1 MMKRL
6 LLAAAAALAVAAYGT
21 GAMAA
26 EKFRISLETGPN
38 HVRNISM
45 KKFVEKLKAE
55 SAGRLEVEFYEGASL
70 YKDRD
75 VPKALAQGTLEMALP
90 GLWQLDKFVPDAVVA
105 DLPMFFGATAEQV
118 YAVLDGPVGQ
128 ELNKKLEAKLRV
140 HIVGKYM
147 DLGHVNLYSSQPI
160 EGYDSIVGKKIRIPG
175 GAASA
180 ERFKTLG
187 ANPVLVPWP
196 DVPLAMTQGTV
207 DGLITTFESVR
218 SAKLWDA
225 NVKYAY
231 VDRETFYQYLPMIS
245 KAFWDRTT
253 PEIREFI
260 TETWASTIDDIRKTA
275 AQRQHEARM
284 EAEKAG
290 IKVVEASPE
299 ELKAVRQKLMAA
311 QDAIIKATGIDP
323 DFVKKAE
330 AALNEAGS

>member
-1 MMKRL
+1 MKRL
-6 LLAAAAALAVAAYGT
+6 LLAAVAV
-21 GAMAA
+21 GAMLACGLGAAAA

-55 SAGRLEVEFYEGASL
+55 SAGRLDVELYEGASL

-75 VPKALAQGTLEMALP
+75 VPKALAQGAIEMALP
-90 GLWQLDKFVPDAVVA
+90 GLWQLDKFVPDAVIA
-105 DLPMFFGATAEQV
+105 DLPMFFGATAEQI

-147 DLGHVNLYSSQPI
+147 DLGHVNLFSNAPLNSYA
-160 EGYDSIVGKKIRIPG
+160 DIVGKKIRIPG
-175 GAASA
+175 GAASG

-231 VDRETFYQYLPMIS
+231 ADRETFYQYLPMIS
-245 KAFWDRTT
+245 KAFWDKTT
-253 PEIREFI
+253 PEIRKFI
-260 TETWASTIDDIRKTA
+260 TDTWANTIDDIRKTA
-275 AQRQHEARM
+275 AERQKDARE

-290 IKVVEASPE
+290 IKVVDPKPAD
-299 ELKAVRQKLMAA
+299 LKAARAKLMAA
-311 QDAIIKATGIDP
+311 QDAIIEAIGIDP
-323 DFVKKAE
+323 AFVKKAQ
-330 AALNEAGS
+330 AALDKAGS

>member
-1 MMKRL
+1 MKRVL
-6 LLAAAAALAVAAYGT
+6 FAAAAVLGLAAY
-21 GAMAA
+21 AASAAAA

-45 KKFVEKLKAE
+45 KAFVEKLKAE
-55 SAGRLEVEFYEGASL
+55 SGGRLEVEFYEGASL

-105 DLPMFFGATAEQV
+105 DLPMFFGATAEQI

-128 ELNKKLEAKLRV
+128 ELNKKLENKLRV

-160 EGYDSIVGKKIRIPG
+160 NGYGDIVGKKIRIPG

-180 ERFKTLG
+180 ERFKALG

-207 DGLITTFESVR
+207 DALITTFESVR

-231 VDRETFYQYLPMIS
+231 ADRETFYQYVPMIS
-245 KAFWDRTT
+245 KAFWDKTT
-253 PEIREFI
+253 PEIRKFI
-260 TETWASTIDDIRKTA
+260 SDTWASTIDDIRKTA
-275 AQRQHEARM
+275 ANRQRDARVD
-284 EAEKAG
+284 AEKAG
-290 IKVVEASPE
+290 IKVVDPKPE
-299 ELKAVRQKLMAA
+299 DLKAARQKLLAA
-311 QDAIIKATGIDP
+311 QDAIIKSTGIDP
-323 DFVKKAE
+323 EFVKKAE
-330 AALNEAGS
+330 AALNKAGS

>member
-1 MMKRL
+1 MKRA
-6 LLAAAAALAVAAYGT
+6 LLAAVALLVAGSFGVQAG
-21 GAMAA
+21 AA

-45 KKFVEKLKAE
+45 KKFVEKLQAE
-55 SAGRLEVEFYEGASL
+55 SAGRLDVEFYEGASL

-90 GLWQLDKFVPDAVVA
+90 GLWQLDKFVPDAVLI

-128 ELNKKLEAKLRV
+128 ELNKKLEDKLRV
-140 HIVGKYM
+140 HVIGKYM
-147 DLGHVNLYSSQPI
+147 DLGHVHLYGNFPI
-160 EGYDSIVGKKIRIPG
+160 NGYADIVGKKIRIPG

-180 ERFKTLG
+180 ERFKALG

-218 SAKLWDA
+218 SAKLWDS

-231 VDRETFYQYLPMIS
+231 ADRETFYQYLPMVS
-245 KAFWDRTT
+245 KAFWDKTT
-253 PEIREFI
+253 PEIRKFI
-260 TETWASTIDDIRKTA
+260 TDTWAATIDDIRKTA
-275 AQRQHEARM
+275 AERQQEAR
-284 EAEKAG
+284 EDAQKAG
-290 IKVVEASPE
+290 ITVVDPKPAD
-299 ELKAVRQKLMAA
+299 LKAAREKLMAA

-323 DFVKKAE
+323 EFVRRAE
-330 AALNEAGS
+330 AALNKAGS

>member
-1 MMKRL
+1 MKRL
-6 LLAAAAALAVAAYGT
+6 LLAAAAATAMLAFGFGAA
-21 GAMAA
+21 AA

-45 KKFVEKLKAE
+45 KKFVEKLTAE
-55 SAGRLEVEFYEGASL
+55 SKGRLEVEFYEGASL

-90 GLWQLDKFVPDAVVA
+90 GLWQLDKFVPDAVIV

-118 YAVLDGPVGQ
+118 YAVLDGPVGK
-128 ELNKKLEAKLRV
+128 ELNKKLEEKLRV

-147 DLGHVNLYSSQPI
+147 DLGHVNLYSNAPI
-160 EGYDSIVGKKIRIPG
+160 NSYADIVGKKVRIPG

-180 ERFKTLG
+180 ERFKALG

-231 VDRETFYQYLPMIS
+231 ADRETFYQYLPMIS
-245 KAFWDRTT
+245 KAFWDKTT
-253 PEIREFI
+253 PEIRKFI
-260 TETWASTIDDIRKTA
+260 TDTWASTIDDIRKTA
-275 AQRQHEARM
+275 AERQQEARVD
-284 EAEKAG
+284 AEKAG
-290 IKVVEASPE
+290 IQVVEPKPAD
-299 ELKAVRQKLMAA
+299 LKAAREKLMAA
-311 QDAIIKATGIDP
+311 QDEIIKATGIDP

-330 AALNEAGS
+330 AALAKAGR